1 MALLRNTKE
10 KNLRSVSFGHEQAE
24 RPHSVGREVNDLRE
38 DVEVAFSRLE
48 AGTDIPLIT
57 SYDATQGFSNDGNST
72 LVALEGINFLAGRDQ
87 ASLTLNSLTFSAV
100 RPGTDGNNITITVV
114 KGEADDDLL
123 ASIDG
128 NDITLRLGC
137 DNAGDLAAAKNTND
151 KILTE
156 INTTRV
162 ATIGTL
168 ITASVA
174 AGQGGASDLAV
185 TAKSSLSGGSGNGFI
200 LRMYG
205 NTANADVKYEDLEI
219 STLTDTSITILASG
233 NAKAHIS
240 AANVVVTVVVISN
253 NAVSNPIQFTAS

>member
-24 RPHSVGREVNDLRE
+24 RPHSVGRELNDLRE

-57 SYDATQGFSNDGNST
+57 SYDSTKGFSNDDNST

-100 RPGTDGNNITITVV
+100 RPGTDGNNLTITVV
-114 KGEADDDLL
+114 KGAADDALL

-128 NDITLRLGC
+128 NDITIRLGC
-137 DNAGDLAAAKNTND
+137 DGAGDLDAAKNTND
-151 KILTE
+151 NIVAE
-156 INTTRV
+156 INTTQV

-174 AGQGGASDLAV
+174 AGQGGESDLAV
-185 TAKSSLSGGSGNGFI
+185 TAKSSLSGGSGHGFI

-205 NTANADVKYEDLEI
+205 NVANGDVKYEDLEI
-219 STLTDTSITILASG
+219 SALTDTSMTIRASDT
-233 NAKAHIS
+233 AKAHIN
-240 AANVVVTVVVISN
+240 AAGDVVTVVVISN